1 MKVLLVTFEFPPRR
15 GGMENYYY
23 NLLRH
28 QADFEGVVLTMP
40 QPQAESFDR
49 RQNFKIIRRPLLSS
63 VFWPR
68 WIKLSWLIARTVK
81 REKIDRLW
89 VGDVLPVGAAVWLLK
104 KFYKIRYFVST
115 HGLDIMLPQKSLS
128 KEKLMLKV
136 LAGAE
141 FITANSQFTKK
152 ELLNLQLPADKIA
165 VIYPGA
171 AVLDRPMDNSEK
183 IFALKNK
190 LSLSGKTVLLTVGR
204 LVKRK
209 GQDKVIE
216 AMLSLL
222 KQRPDLVYLIVG
234 DGPEKPYFQSLIDN
248 FKLNDR
254 VKIVANVSNEDLPY
268 YYQLADLFVLTAR
281 NIDGDVEGFGLV
293 YLEAAQFGLPAVAG
307 RSGGAKEAVLDGQ
320 TGLLADPE
328 SSEDISRKILRLLT
342 DQPLY
347 AKLSQTAKLRV
358 AREFNWPVQAR
369 LLAERIKQF

>member
-216 AMLSLL
+216 AMLFLL

-307 RSGGAKEAVLDGQ
+307 RIKPDSWPIPRVRR
-320 TGLLADPE
+320 
-328 SSEDISRKILRLLT
+328 ISAGR
-342 DQPLY
+342 
-347 AKLSQTAKLRV
+347 
-358 AREFNWPVQAR
+358 F
-369 LLAERIKQF
+369 